1 MGIGSRLFLIIFIS
15 LGLGIFVSYIIAERD
30 ITDTFQKHIIN
41 ELQNQASLLVEVVD
55 EVNSIQSLNEAD
67 SLADRLGSASNSRI
81 TLILS
86 DGRVIGD
93 SDVDTQNINN
103 LDNHINRPEVQEA
116 FKNGR
121 GWSIRYSDTVEQQQM
136 YYAILDNNDVSPNVI
151 RIAVPYVNVDSAI
164 ESLNLSIILIAL
176 VAFIVTSIAS
186 GIAAN
191 YAYRSIADLADAT
204 SKIADADGK
213 AKKKDIKALPTQRT
227 DEFGNVAQSVSQ
239 ISEELKSKINLI
251 AKQRDQFGSVLD
263 DLGEGIMVADISGN
277 ITYENEQVSLIL
289 NKNELVGKKITDLDV
304 KSLNYLLKRAK
315 KKKRADIEFEIE
327 LKDKSTR
334 WVLAT
339 MNQSKTTKEFILV
352 VHDITQLRRFSSM
365 RRDFIS
371 NVSHELRTPVSVI
384 MANSETLVDG
394 ALEDKKQAKVFAKAI
409 LHNAERLSDMVS
421 SLLDLSRIDYG
432 ELKLNIE
439 ELSIN
444 DCINDAIDSLKNLGK
459 RKNISIECSCSKNK
473 IVLADKNALERILNN
488 LIENAFKYSDPESII
503 NISTRKTK
511 DYLEVSV
518 KDNGRG
524 VPDQEK
530 DFLFDRFYR
539 TADARATDE
548 KGSGLGLAIV
558 KNLVNNLNG
567 EVGIKNTYPNGS
579 IFWFTLPLKNS

>member
-41 ELQNQASLLVEVVD
+41 ELQNQASLLAEVVD
-55 EVNSIQSLNEAD
+55 EVDAIGDLNEAD
-67 SLADRLGSASNSRI
+67 SLADRLGSASNSRV

-93 SDVDTQNINN
+93 SDVDTQNIND
-103 LDNHINRPEVQEA
+103 LDNHINRPEVQDA
-116 FKNGR
+116 FLKGS
-121 GWSIRYSDTVEQQQM
+121 GWSIRYSDTVKQQQM
-136 YYAILDNNDVSPNVI
+136 YFAILDNNDVSPNVI

-164 ESLNLSIILIAL
+164 GSLNLSIILIAL

-191 YAYRSIADLADAT
+191 YAYRSIADLAYAT
-204 SKIADADGK
+204 SKIAVADGK
-213 AKKKDIKALPTQRT
+213 ARKKDLKALPTERT

-263 DLGEGIMVADISGN
+263 DLGEGIIVADIDGK

-289 NKNELVGKKITDLDV
+289 NKNELVGKKITDLNI

-327 LKDKSTR
+327 LNDRSIR

-339 MNQSKTTKEFILV
+339 INQSKTTKEFILV

-384 MANSETLVDG
+384 RANSETLVDG
-394 ALEDKKQAKVFAKAI
+394 ALEDKKQSKVFAKAI
-409 LHNAERLSDMVS
+409 LHNSERLSDMVS

-432 ELKLNIE
+432 ELRLNIE
-439 ELSIN
+439 ELDIN
-444 DCINDAIDSLKNLGK
+444 KHIDKAIDSLKNLGK
-459 RKNISIECSCSKNK
+459 RKNISIECSCSKGK

-488 LIENAFKYSDPESII
+488 LIENAFKYSDSQSTI
-503 NISTRKTK
+503 NISTRKVK
-511 DYLEVSV
+511 DHLEISV
-518 KDNGRG
+518 KDSGKG
-524 VPDQEK
+524 IPDEEQ
-530 DFLFDRFYR
+530 DYLFDRFYR
-539 TADARATDE
+539 TAEARATEE

-567 EVGIKNTYPNGS
+567 DVGVKNAKPQGS
-579 IFWFTLPLKNS
+579 IFWFTLPLNTS

>member
-186 GIAAN
+186 GIAAI
-191 YAYRSIADLADAT
+191 YAYRSIADLAYAT

-213 AKKKDIKALPTQRT
+213 AKKKDLKALPT
-227 DEFGNVAQSVSQ
+227 AVSYTH
-239 ISEELKSKINLI
+239 L
-251 AKQRDQFGSVLD
+251 
-263 DLGEGIMVADISGN
+263 
-277 ITYENEQVSLIL
+277 
-289 NKNELVGKKITDLDV
+289 
-304 KSLNYLLKRAK
+304 
-315 KKKRADIEFEIE
+315 
-327 LKDKSTR
+327 
-334 WVLAT
+334 
-339 MNQSKTTKEFILV
+339 
-352 VHDITQLRRFSSM
+352 
-365 RRDFIS
+365 
-371 NVSHELRTPVSVI
+371 
-384 MANSETLVDG
+384 
-394 ALEDKKQAKVFAKAI
+394 
-409 LHNAERLSDMVS
+409 
-421 SLLDLSRIDYG
+421 
-432 ELKLNIE
+432 
-439 ELSIN
+439 
-444 DCINDAIDSLKNLGK
+444 
-459 RKNISIECSCSKNK
+459 
-473 IVLADKNALERILNN
+473 
-488 LIENAFKYSDPESII
+488 
-503 NISTRKTK
+503 
-511 DYLEVSV
+511 
-518 KDNGRG
+518 
-524 VPDQEK
+524 
-530 DFLFDRFYR
+530 
-539 TADARATDE
+539 
-548 KGSGLGLAIV
+548 
-558 KNLVNNLNG
+558 
-567 EVGIKNTYPNGS
+567 
-579 IFWFTLPLKNS
+579 TLPTKA

>member
-55 EVNSIQSLNEAD
+55 EVDTIGDLNEAD

-93 SDVDTQNINN
+93 SNIDTQNINDM
-103 LDNHINRPEVQEA
+103 DNHINRPEVQDA
-116 FKNGR
+116 FLKGS
-121 GWSIRYSDTVEQQQM
+121 GWSIRYSDTVKQQQM
-136 YYAILDNNDVSPNVI
+136 YFAILDNNNVSPNVI

-164 ESLNLSIILIAL
+164 GSLNLSIILIAL

-191 YAYRSIADLADAT
+191 YAYRSIADLAYAT

-213 AKKKDIKALPTQRT
+213 ARKKDLKALPTERT

-263 DLGEGIMVADISGN
+263 DLGEGIIVADIDGK

-289 NKNELVGKKITDLDV
+289 NKNELVGKKITDLNI

-327 LKDKSTR
+327 LNDRSTR

-339 MNQSKTTKEFILV
+339 INQSKTTKEFILV

-384 MANSETLVDG
+384 RANSETLVDG
-394 ALEDKKQAKVFAKAI
+394 ALDNKKQSKVFAKAI

-439 ELSIN
+439 ELPIN
-444 DCINDAIDSLKNLGK
+444 EHINKAIDSLKNLGK
-459 RKNISIECSCSKNK
+459 RKNISITCSCLKGK

-488 LIENAFKYSDPESII
+488 LIENAFKYSDSKSTI
-503 NISTRKTK
+503 NISTKKVK
-511 DYLEVSV
+511 DHLEISV
-518 KDNGRG
+518 KDSGRG
-524 VPDQEK
+524 IPDEEQ

-539 TADARATDE
+539 TAEARATEE

-567 EVGIKNTYPNGS
+567 DVGVKNAKPQGS
-579 IFWFTLPLKNS
+579 IFWFTLPLKTS

>member
-41 ELQNQASLLVEVVD
+41 ELQNQASLLAEVVD
-55 EVNSIQSLNEAD
+55 EVDSIGGPNAAD
-67 SLADRLGSASNSRI
+67 SLADRLGSASNSRV

-93 SDVDTQNINN
+93 SDVDTQNIND
-103 LDNHINRPEVQEA
+103 LDNHINRPEVQDA
-116 FKNGR
+116 FLKGK
-121 GWSIRYSDTVEQQQM
+121 GWSIRYSDTVKQQQM

-164 ESLNLSIILIAL
+164 GSLNLSIILIAL

-191 YAYRSIADLADAT
+191 YAYRSIADLAYAT

-213 AKKKDIKALPTQRT
+213 ARKKDLKALPTERT

-263 DLGEGIMVADISGN
+263 DLGEGIIVADIGGK

-289 NKNELVGKKITDLDV
+289 NKNELIGKKITDLNI

-327 LKDKSTR
+327 LDDRSTR

-339 MNQSKTTKEFILV
+339 INQSKTTKEFILV

-384 MANSETLVDG
+384 MANAETLVDG
-394 ALEDKKQAKVFAKAI
+394 ALEDKKQAKVFSKAI

-459 RKNISIECSCSKNK
+459 RKNISIECSCSKDK

-488 LIENAFKYSDPESII
+488 LIENAFKYSDSQSTI
-503 NISTRKTK
+503 NISTKKVK
-511 DYLEVSV
+511 DYLEISV
-518 KDNGRG
+518 KDSGRG
-524 VPDQEK
+524 IPDEEQ

-539 TADARATDE
+539 TAEARATEE

-567 EVGIKNTYPNGS
+567 EVGVKNAKPQGS
-579 IFWFTLPLKNS
+579 IFWFTLPLKTS

>member
-164 ESLNLSIILIAL
+164 EILNLSIILIAL

-213 AKKKDIKALPTQRT
+213 AKNKDIKALPTQRT

-289 NKNELVGKKITDLDV
+289 NKNELVGKKITDLDI

-444 DCINDAIDSLKNLGK
+444 DYINDAIDSLKNLGK

>member
-55 EVNSIQSLNEAD
+55 EVDTIGDLNEAD

-93 SDVDTQNINN
+93 SNIDTQNINDM
-103 LDNHINRPEVQEA
+103 DNHINRPEVQDA
-116 FKNGR
+116 FLKGK
-121 GWSIRYSDTVEQQQM
+121 GWSIRYSDTVKQQQM
-136 YYAILDNNDVSPNVI
+136 YYAILDNNEVSPNVI

-164 ESLNLSIILIAL
+164 GSLNLSIILIAL

-191 YAYRSIADLADAT
+191 YAYRSIADLAYAT

-213 AKKKDIKALPTQRT
+213 ARKKDLKALPTERT

-263 DLGEGIMVADISGN
+263 DLGEGIIVADIDGK

-289 NKNELVGKKITDLDV
+289 NKNELVGKKITDLNI

-327 LKDKSTR
+327 LNDRSTR

-339 MNQSKTTKEFILV
+339 INQSKTTKEFILV

-384 MANSETLVDG
+384 RANSETLVDG
-394 ALEDKKQAKVFAKAI
+394 ALDDKKQSKVFAKAI

-439 ELSIN
+439 ELPIN
-444 DCINDAIDSLKNLGK
+444 EHINKAIDSLKNLGK
-459 RKNISIECSCSKNK
+459 RKNISITCSCLKGK

-488 LIENAFKYSDPESII
+488 LIENAFKYSDYQSTI
-503 NISTRKTK
+503 NISTKNVK
-511 DYLEVSV
+511 DYLEISV
-518 KDNGRG
+518 KDSGRG
-524 VPDQEK
+524 IPDEEQ

-539 TADARATDE
+539 TAEARATEE

-567 EVGIKNTYPNGS
+567 EVGVKNAKPQGS
-579 IFWFTLPLKNS
+579 IFWFTLPLKTS

>member
-41 ELQNQASLLVEVVD
+41 ELQNQASLIVEVVD
-55 EVNSIQSLNEAD
+55 EVDTIGDLNEAD
-67 SLADRLGSASNSRI
+67 SLADRLGSASNSRV

-93 SDVDTQNINN
+93 SNIDTQNINDM
-103 LDNHINRPEVQEA
+103 DNHINRPEVQEA
-116 FKNGR
+116 FLKGS
-121 GWSIRYSDTVEQQQM
+121 GWSIRYSDTVKQQQM
-136 YYAILDNNDVSPNVI
+136 YFAILDNNDVSPNVI

-164 ESLNLSIILIAL
+164 GSLNLSIILIAL

-191 YAYRSIADLADAT
+191 YAYRSIADLAYAT

-213 AKKKDIKALPTQRT
+213 ARKKDLKALPTERT

-263 DLGEGIMVADISGN
+263 DLGQGIIVADIDGK

-289 NKNELVGKKITDLDV
+289 NKNELVGKKITDLNI

-327 LKDKSTR
+327 LNDRSTR

-339 MNQSKTTKEFILV
+339 INQSKTTKEFILV

-394 ALEDKKQAKVFAKAI
+394 ALDDKKQSKVFAKAI

-439 ELSIN
+439 ELPIN
-444 DCINDAIDSLKNLGK
+444 EHINKAIDSLKNLGK
-459 RKNISIECSCSKNK
+459 RKNISIMCSCSKGQ

-488 LIENAFKYSDPESII
+488 LIENAFKYSDSQSTI
-503 NISTRKTK
+503 NISTKKVK
-511 DYLEVSV
+511 DHLEISV
-518 KDNGRG
+518 KDSGRG
-524 VPDQEK
+524 IPNEEQ

-539 TADARATDE
+539 TAEARATEE

-567 EVGIKNTYPNGS
+567 EVGVKNAKPQGS
-579 IFWFTLPLKNS
+579 IFWFTLPLKTS

>member
-213 AKKKDIKALPTQRT
+213 AKNKDIKALPTQRT

-289 NKNELVGKKITDLDV
+289 NKNELVGKKITDLDI

-459 RKNISIECSCSKNK
+459 RKNISIECSCSKDK

>member
-15 LGLGIFVSYIIAERD
+15 LGIGIFVSYIIAERD

-41 ELQNQASLLVEVVD
+41 ELQNQASLLAEVVD
-55 EVNSIQSLNEAD
+55 EVDSIGGPNAAD
-67 SLADRLGSASNSRI
+67 SLADRLGSASNSRV

-93 SDVDTQNINN
+93 SDVDTQNIND
-103 LDNHINRPEVQEA
+103 LDNHINRPEVQDA
-116 FKNGR
+116 FLKGK
-121 GWSIRYSDTVEQQQM
+121 GWSIRYSDTVKQQQM

-164 ESLNLSIILIAL
+164 RSLNLSIILIAL

-191 YAYRSIADLADAT
+191 YAYRSIADLAYAT
-204 SKIADADGK
+204 SKIADSDGK
-213 AKKKDIKALPTQRT
+213 AKKKDLKALPTERT

-251 AKQRDQFGSVLD
+251 AKQRDQFGSILD
-263 DLGEGIMVADISGN
+263 DLGEGIIVADIDGK

-289 NKNELVGKKITDLDV
+289 NKNELVGKKITDLNI

-327 LKDKSTR
+327 LDDKSTS

-339 MNQSKTTKEFILV
+339 INQSKTTKEFILV

-384 MANSETLVDG
+384 MANAETLVDG
-394 ALEDKKQAKVFAKAI
+394 ALEDKKQAKVFSKAI
-409 LHNAERLSDMVS
+409 LHNSERLSDMVS

-439 ELSIN
+439 ELDIN
-444 DCINDAIDSLKNLGK
+444 EHINKAIDSLKNLGK
-459 RKNISIECSCSKNK
+459 RKNISISCSCSQGK

-488 LIENAFKYSDPESII
+488 LIENAFKYSDSESTI
-503 NISTRKTK
+503 NISTRKVK
-511 DYLEVSV
+511 DHLEISV
-518 KDNGRG
+518 KDSGRG
-524 VPDQEK
+524 IPDQEQG
-530 DFLFDRFYR
+530 FLFDRFYR
-539 TADARATDE
+539 TAEARATDE

-567 EVGIKNTYPNGS
+567 EVGIRNVKPQGS
-579 IFWFTLPLKNS
+579 TFWFTLPLNTS

>member
-459 RKNISIECSCSKNK
+459 RKNISIECSCSKDK

-503 NISTRKTK
+503 NISTRKIK

>member
-41 ELQNQASLLVEVVD
+41 ELQNQASLIVEVVD
-55 EVNSIQSLNEAD
+55 EVDTIGDLNEAD

-93 SDVDTQNINN
+93 SDVDTQNINDM
-103 LDNHINRPEVQEA
+103 DNHINRPEVQDA
-116 FKNGR
+116 FLKGR
-121 GWSIRYSDTVEQQQM
+121 GWSIRYSDTVKQQQM

-164 ESLNLSIILIAL
+164 GSLNLSIILIAL

-191 YAYRSIADLADAT
+191 YAYRSIADLAYAT

-213 AKKKDIKALPTQRT
+213 ARKKDLKALPTERT

-263 DLGEGIMVADISGN
+263 DLGQGIIVADIDGK

-289 NKNELVGKKITDLDV
+289 NKNELVGKKITDLNI

-327 LKDKSTR
+327 LNDRSTR

-339 MNQSKTTKEFILV
+339 INQSKTTKEFILV

-394 ALEDKKQAKVFAKAI
+394 ALDDKKQSKVFAKAI

-439 ELSIN
+439 ELPIN
-444 DCINDAIDSLKNLGK
+444 EHINKAIDSLKNLGK
-459 RKNISIECSCSKNK
+459 RKNISIMCSCSKGQ

-488 LIENAFKYSDPESII
+488 LIENAFKYSDSQSTI
-503 NISTRKTK
+503 NISTKKVK
-511 DYLEVSV
+511 DYLEISV
-518 KDNGRG
+518 KDSGRG
-524 VPDQEK
+524 IPDEEQ

-539 TADARATDE
+539 TAEARATEE

-567 EVGIKNTYPNGS
+567 EVGVKNAKPQGS
-579 IFWFTLPLKNS
+579 IFWFTLPLKTS

>member
-55 EVNSIQSLNEAD
+55 EVDTIGDLNEAD

-93 SDVDTQNINN
+93 SDVDTQNINDM
-103 LDNHINRPEVQEA
+103 DNHINRPEVQEA
-116 FKNGR
+116 FLKGR
-121 GWSIRYSDTVEQQQM
+121 GWSIRYSDTVKQQQM
-136 YYAILDNNDVSPNVI
+136 YFAILDNNDVSPNVI

-164 ESLNLSIILIAL
+164 GSLNLSIILIAL

-191 YAYRSIADLADAT
+191 YAYRSIADLAYAT

-213 AKKKDIKALPTQRT
+213 ARKKDLKALPTERT

-263 DLGEGIMVADISGN
+263 DLGEGIIVADIDGK

-289 NKNELVGKKITDLDV
+289 NKNELVGKKITDINI

-327 LKDKSTR
+327 LNDRSTR

-339 MNQSKTTKEFILV
+339 INQSKTTKEFILV

-394 ALEDKKQAKVFAKAI
+394 ALDNKKQSKVFAKAI

-439 ELSIN
+439 ELPIN
-444 DCINDAIDSLKNLGK
+444 EHINKAIDSLKNLGK
-459 RKNISIECSCSKNK
+459 RKNISITCSCLKGK

-488 LIENAFKYSDPESII
+488 LIENAFKYSDYQSTI
-503 NISTRKTK
+503 NISTKKVK
-511 DYLEVSV
+511 DHLEISV
-518 KDNGRG
+518 KDSGKG
-524 VPDQEK
+524 IPQQEH
-530 DFLFDRFYR
+530 DYIFDRFYR
-539 TADARATDE
+539 TAEARATDE
-548 KGSGLGLAIV
+548 KGSGLGLAIAV
-558 KNLVNNLNG
+558 SYTHL
-567 EVGIKNTYPNGS
+567 
-579 IFWFTLPLKNS
+579 TLPTILLV

>member
-459 RKNISIECSCSKNK
+459 RKNISIECSCSKDK

>member
-41 ELQNQASLLVEVVD
+41 ELQNQASLIVEVVD
-55 EVNSIQSLNEAD
+55 EVDTIGDLNEAD

-93 SDVDTQNINN
+93 SDVDTQNINDM
-103 LDNHINRPEVQEA
+103 DNHINRPEVQDA
-116 FKNGR
+116 FLKGR
-121 GWSIRYSDTVEQQQM
+121 GWSIRYSDTVKQQQM

-164 ESLNLSIILIAL
+164 GSLNLSIILIAL

-191 YAYRSIADLADAT
+191 YAYRSIADLAYAT

-213 AKKKDIKALPTQRT
+213 ARKKDLKALPTERT

-263 DLGEGIMVADISGN
+263 DLGQGIIVADIDGK

-289 NKNELVGKKITDLDV
+289 NKNELVGKKITDLNI

-315 KKKRADIEFEIE
+315 KKKKADIEFEIE
-327 LKDKSTR
+327 LNDRSIR

-339 MNQSKTTKEFILV
+339 INQSKTTKEFILV

-394 ALEDKKQAKVFAKAI
+394 ALDDKKQSKVFAKAI

-439 ELSIN
+439 ELPIN
-444 DCINDAIDSLKNLGK
+444 EHINKAIDSLKNLGK
-459 RKNISIECSCSKNK
+459 RKNISIMCSCSKGQ

-488 LIENAFKYSDPESII
+488 LIENAFKYSDSQSTI
-503 NISTRKTK
+503 NISTKK
-511 DYLEVSV
+511 VNDHLEISV
-518 KDNGRG
+518 KDSGRG
-524 VPDQEK
+524 IPNEEQ

-539 TADARATDE
+539 TAEARATEE

-567 EVGIKNTYPNGS
+567 EVGVKNAMPQGS
-579 IFWFTLPLKNS
+579 IFWFTLPLKTS

>member
-41 ELQNQASLLVEVVD
+41 ELQNQASLIVEVVD
-55 EVNSIQSLNEAD
+55 EVDTIGDLNEAD

-93 SDVDTQNINN
+93 SDVDTQNINDM
-103 LDNHINRPEVQEA
+103 DNHINRPEVQDA
-116 FKNGR
+116 FLKGR
-121 GWSIRYSDTVEQQQM
+121 GWSIRYSDTVKQQQM

-164 ESLNLSIILIAL
+164 GSLNLSIILIAL

-191 YAYRSIADLADAT
+191 YAYRSIADLAYAT

-213 AKKKDIKALPTQRT
+213 ARKKDLKALPTERT

-263 DLGEGIMVADISGN
+263 DLGQGIIVADIDGK

-289 NKNELVGKKITDLDV
+289 NKNELVGKKITDLNI

-315 KKKRADIEFEIE
+315 KKKKADIEFEIE
-327 LKDKSTR
+327 LNDRSIR

-339 MNQSKTTKEFILV
+339 INQSKTTKEFILV

-394 ALEDKKQAKVFAKAI
+394 ALDDKKQSKVFAKAI

-439 ELSIN
+439 ELPIN
-444 DCINDAIDSLKNLGK
+444 EHINKAIDSLKNLGK
-459 RKNISIECSCSKNK
+459 RKNISIMCSCSKGQ

-488 LIENAFKYSDPESII
+488 LIENAFKYSDSQSTN
-503 NISTRKTK
+503 NISTKK
-511 DYLEVSV
+511 VKEHLEISV
-518 KDNGRG
+518 KDSGRG
-524 VPDQEK
+524 IPNEEQ

-539 TADARATDE
+539 TAEARATEE

-567 EVGIKNTYPNGS
+567 EVGVKNAKPQGS
-579 IFWFTLPLKNS
+579 IFWFTLPLKTS

>member
-289 NKNELVGKKITDLDV
+289 NKNELVGKKITDLDI

-459 RKNISIECSCSKNK
+459 RKNISIECSCSKDK

-503 NISTRKTK
+503 NISTRKIK

>member
-55 EVNSIQSLNEAD
+55 EVDTIGDLNEAD

-93 SDVDTQNINN
+93 SDVDTQNINDM
-103 LDNHINRPEVQEA
+103 DNHINRPEVQDA
-116 FKNGR
+116 FLKGK
-121 GWSIRYSDTVEQQQM
+121 GWSIRYSDTVKQQQM

-164 ESLNLSIILIAL
+164 GSLNLSIILIAL

-191 YAYRSIADLADAT
+191 YAYRSIADLAYAT

-213 AKKKDIKALPTQRT
+213 ARKKDLKALPTERT

-263 DLGEGIMVADISGN
+263 DLGEGIIVADIDGK

-289 NKNELVGKKITDLDV
+289 NKNELVGKKITDLNI
-304 KSLNYLLKRAK
+304 KSLNYLLKRKK

-327 LKDKSTR
+327 LNDRSTR

-339 MNQSKTTKEFILV
+339 INQSKTTKEFILV

-394 ALEDKKQAKVFAKAI
+394 ALDDKKQSKVFAKAI

-439 ELSIN
+439 ELPIN
-444 DCINDAIDSLKNLGK
+444 EHINKAIDSLKNLGK
-459 RKNISIECSCSKNK
+459 RKNISIMCSCSKGK

-488 LIENAFKYSDPESII
+488 LIENAFKYSDSQSTI
-503 NISTRKTK
+503 NISTKKVK
-511 DYLEVSV
+511 DHLEISV
-518 KDNGRG
+518 KDSGRG
-524 VPDQEK
+524 IPDEEQ

-539 TADARATDE
+539 TAEARATEE

-567 EVGIKNTYPNGS
+567 EVGVKNAKPQGS
-579 IFWFTLPLKNS
+579 IFWFTLPLKTP

>member
-15 LGLGIFVSYIIAERD
+15 LGIGIFVSYIIAERD
-30 ITDTFQKHIIN
+30 ITKTFQKHIVN

-55 EVNSIQSLNEAD
+55 EVDSIGTFIEAD
-67 SLADRLGSASNSRI
+67 SLADRLGKASNSRI

-86 DGRVIGD
+86 NGRVVGD
-93 SDVDTQNINN
+93 SDIDTQNINA

-116 FKNGR
+116 FLKGR
-121 GWSIRYSDTVEQQQM
+121 GWSIRYSNTLQEQQM
-136 YYAILDNNDVSPNVI
+136 YYAILDNNDISPNVI

-164 ESLNLSIILIAL
+164 GSLNLSIILIAL
-176 VAFIVTSIAS
+176 VSLIVTAITS

-191 YAYRSIADLADAT
+191 YTYRSIADLADVT

-213 AKKKDIKALPTQRT
+213 AKKKDLKALPTQRT

-263 DLGEGIMVADISGN
+263 DLGEGIMVADIAGK

-289 NKNELVGKKITDLDV
+289 NRNELVGKKITDLNI
-304 KSLNYLLKRAK
+304 KSLNYLFKRAK

-327 LKDKSTR
+327 LSDKSTR

-339 MNQSKTTKEFILV
+339 INQSKTTKEFILV

-439 ELSIN
+439 EIVIEDHIN
-444 DCINDAIDSLKNLGK
+444 EAINSLKNLGK
-459 RKNISIECSCSKNK
+459 RKNIKIECSCSKGK
-473 IVLADKNALERILNN
+473 TVFADKNALERILNN
-488 LIENAFKYSDPESII
+488 LIENAFKYSESDSVIS
-503 NISTRKTK
+503 ISTRKVK
-511 DYLEVSV
+511 DHLEISI
-518 KDNGRG
+518 KDNGSG
-524 VPDQEK
+524 IPEK
-530 DFLFDRFYR
+530 EQDYIFDRFYR
-539 TADARATDE
+539 TAEARATDE

-567 EVGIKNTYPNGS
+567 EVGIKNSTPQGS
-579 IFWFTLPLKNS
+579 IFWFTLPLTAS

>member
-15 LGLGIFVSYIIAERD
+15 LGLGIFVSYIISERD

-55 EVNSIQSLNEAD
+55 EVDAIGDLNEAD
-67 SLADRLGSASNSRI
+67 SLADRLGSASKSRV

-93 SDVDTQNINN
+93 SNIDTQNINDM
-103 LDNHINRPEVQEA
+103 DNHINRPEVQDA
-116 FKNGR
+116 FLKGS
-121 GWSIRYSDTVEQQQM
+121 GWSIRYSDTVKKQQM
-136 YYAILDNNDVSPNVI
+136 YFAILDNNDVSPNVI

-164 ESLNLSIILIAL
+164 GSLNLSIILIAL

-191 YAYRSIADLADAT
+191 YAYRSIADLAYAT
-204 SKIADADGK
+204 SKIAVADGK
-213 AKKKDIKALPTQRT
+213 ARKKDLKALPTERT

-263 DLGEGIMVADISGN
+263 DLGEGIIVADIDGK

-289 NKNELVGKKITDLDV
+289 NKNELVGKKITDLNI

-327 LKDKSTR
+327 LNDRSTR

-339 MNQSKTTKEFILV
+339 INQSKTTKEFILV

-394 ALEDKKQAKVFAKAI
+394 ALDDKKQSKVFAKAI
-409 LHNAERLSDMVS
+409 LHNAERLSDM
-421 SLLDLSRIDYG
+421 G
-432 ELKLNIE
+432 
-439 ELSIN
+439 
-444 DCINDAIDSLKNLGK
+444 
-459 RKNISIECSCSKNK
+459 
-473 IVLADKNALERILNN
+473 
-488 LIENAFKYSDPESII
+488 
-503 NISTRKTK
+503 
-511 DYLEVSV
+511 
-518 KDNGRG
+518 
-524 VPDQEK
+524 
-530 DFLFDRFYR
+530 
-539 TADARATDE
+539 
-548 KGSGLGLAIV
+548 
-558 KNLVNNLNG
+558 
-567 EVGIKNTYPNGS
+567 
-579 IFWFTLPLKNS
+579 

>member
-1 MGIGSRLFLIIFIS
+1 MGIGSRLFLIIFLS

-55 EVNSIQSLNEAD
+55 EVDSIGGLNEAD
-67 SLADRLGSASNSRI
+67 SLADRLGSASNSRV

-86 DGRVIGD
+86 DGNVIGD
-93 SDVDTQNINN
+93 SDVDTQKIND
-103 LDNHINRPEVQEA
+103 LDNHANRPEVQDA
-116 FKNGR
+116 FLKGR
-121 GWSIRYSDTVEQQQM
+121 GWSIRYSDTVKQQQM
-136 YYAILDNNDVSPNVI
+136 YFAILDNNNVSPNVI
-151 RIAVPYVNVDSAI
+151 RIAVPYVNVNSAI
-164 ESLNLSIILIAL
+164 RSLNLSIILIAL

-191 YAYRSIADLADAT
+191 YAYRSIADLAYAT

-213 AKKKDIKALPTQRT
+213 AKKKDLKALPTERT

-239 ISEELKSKINLI
+239 MSEELKSKINLI

-263 DLGEGIMVADISGN
+263 DLGEGIIVADIDGK

-289 NKNELVGKKITDLDV
+289 NKNELVGKQITDLKI

-327 LKDKSTR
+327 LSDRSTR

-339 MNQSKTTKEFILV
+339 INQSKTTKEFILV
-352 VHDITQLRRFSSM
+352 VHDITKLRRFSSM

-439 ELSIN
+439 ELDIN
-444 DCINDAIDSLKNLGK
+444 EHIDKAIDSLKNLGK
-459 RKNISIECSCSKNK
+459 RKNISISCSCSKGK

-488 LIENAFKYSDPESII
+488 LIENAFKYSEPESTIHV
-503 NISTRKTK
+503 STKKVK
-511 DYLEVSV
+511 DHLEISV
-518 KDNGRG
+518 KDSGRG
-524 VPDQEK
+524 IPEQEH
-530 DFLFDRFYR
+530 DYIFDRFYR
-539 TADARATDE
+539 TAEARATDE

-567 EVGIKNTYPNGS
+567 EVGIRNVKPQGS
-579 IFWFTLPLKNS
+579 TFWFTLPLTTS

>member
-41 ELQNQASLLVEVVD
+41 ELQNQASLIVEVVD
-55 EVNSIQSLNEAD
+55 EVDTIGDLNEAD

-93 SDVDTQNINN
+93 SDVDTQNINDM
-103 LDNHINRPEVQEA
+103 DNHINRPEVQDA
-116 FKNGR
+116 FLKGR
-121 GWSIRYSDTVEQQQM
+121 GWSIRYSDTVKQQQM

-164 ESLNLSIILIAL
+164 GSLNLSIILIAL

-191 YAYRSIADLADAT
+191 YAYRSIADLAYAT

-213 AKKKDIKALPTQRT
+213 ARKKDLKALPTERT

-263 DLGEGIMVADISGN
+263 DLGQGIIVADIDGK

-289 NKNELVGKKITDLDV
+289 NKNELVGKKITDLNI

-315 KKKRADIEFEIE
+315 KKKKADIEFEIE
-327 LKDKSTR
+327 LNDRSIR

-339 MNQSKTTKEFILV
+339 INQSKTTKEFILV

-394 ALEDKKQAKVFAKAI
+394 ALDDKKQSKVFAKAI

-439 ELSIN
+439 ELPIN
-444 DCINDAIDSLKNLGK
+444 EHINKAIDSLKNLGK
-459 RKNISIECSCSKNK
+459 RKNISIMCSCSKGQ

-488 LIENAFKYSDPESII
+488 LIENAFKYSDSQSTI
-503 NISTRKTK
+503 NISTKKVK
-511 DYLEVSV
+511 DHLEISV
-518 KDNGRG
+518 KDSGRG
-524 VPDQEK
+524 IPNEEQ

-539 TADARATDE
+539 TAEARATEE

-567 EVGIKNTYPNGS
+567 EVGVKNAMPQGS
-579 IFWFTLPLKNS
+579 IFWFTLPLKTS

>member
-444 DCINDAIDSLKNLGK
+444 DYINDAIDSLKNLGK

>member
-289 NKNELVGKKITDLDV
+289 NKNELVGKKITDLDI

-444 DCINDAIDSLKNLGK
+444 DYINDAIDSLKNLGK

>member
-1 MGIGSRLFLIIFIS
+1 MGIGSRLFLIIFLS

-41 ELQNQASLLVEVVD
+41 ELQNQASLLAEVVD
-55 EVNSIQSLNEAD
+55 EVDAIGDLNEAD
-67 SLADRLGSASNSRI
+67 SLADRLGSASNSRV

-93 SDVDTQNINN
+93 SDVDTQNIND
-103 LDNHINRPEVQEA
+103 LDNHANRPEVQDA
-116 FKNGR
+116 FLKGR
-121 GWSIRYSDTVEQQQM
+121 GWSIRYSDTIKQQQM

-164 ESLNLSIILIAL
+164 GSLNLSIILIAL

-191 YAYRSIADLADAT
+191 YAYRSIADLAYAT

-213 AKKKDIKALPTQRT
+213 ARKKDLKALPTERT

-263 DLGEGIMVADISGN
+263 DLGEGIIVADIDGK

-289 NKNELVGKKITDLDV
+289 NKNELVGKKITDLNI

-327 LKDKSTR
+327 LNDRSIR

-339 MNQSKTTKEFILV
+339 INQSKTTKEFILV

-384 MANSETLVDG
+384 RANSETLVDG
-394 ALEDKKQAKVFAKAI
+394 ALDNKKQSKVFAKAI

-439 ELSIN
+439 ELPIN
-444 DCINDAIDSLKNLGK
+444 EHINKAIDSLKNLGK
-459 RKNISIECSCSKNK
+459 RKNISITCSCLKGK

-488 LIENAFKYSDPESII
+488 LIENAFKYSDYQSTI
-503 NISTRKTK
+503 NISTKNVK
-511 DYLEVSV
+511 DYLEISV
-518 KDNGRG
+518 KDSGRG
-524 VPDQEK
+524 IPDEEQ

-539 TADARATDE
+539 TAEARATEE

-567 EVGIKNTYPNGS
+567 EVGVKNAKPQGS
-579 IFWFTLPLKNS
+579 IFWFTLPLKTS

>member
-263 DLGEGIMVADISGN
+263 DLGEGIMIADISGN

-444 DCINDAIDSLKNLGK
+444 DYINDAIDSLKNLGK

>member
-41 ELQNQASLLVEVVD
+41 ELQNQASLIVEVVD
-55 EVNSIQSLNEAD
+55 EVDTIGDLNEAD

-93 SDVDTQNINN
+93 SDVDTQNINDM
-103 LDNHINRPEVQEA
+103 DNHINRPEVQDA
-116 FKNGR
+116 FLKGR
-121 GWSIRYSDTVEQQQM
+121 GWSIRYSDTVKQQQM

-164 ESLNLSIILIAL
+164 GSLNLSIILIAL

-191 YAYRSIADLADAT
+191 YAYRSIADLAYAT

-213 AKKKDIKALPTQRT
+213 ARKKDLKALPTERT

-263 DLGEGIMVADISGN
+263 DLGQGIIVADIDGK

-289 NKNELVGKKITDLDV
+289 NKNELVGKKITDLNI

-327 LKDKSTR
+327 LNDRSIR

-339 MNQSKTTKEFILV
+339 INQSKTTKEFILV

-394 ALEDKKQAKVFAKAI
+394 ALDDKKQSKVFAKAI

-439 ELSIN
+439 ELPIN
-444 DCINDAIDSLKNLGK
+444 EHINKAIDSLKNLGK
-459 RKNISIECSCSKNK
+459 RKNISIMCSCSKGQ

-488 LIENAFKYSDPESII
+488 LIENAFKYSDSQSTI
-503 NISTRKTK
+503 NISTKK
-511 DYLEVSV
+511 VNDHLEISV
-518 KDNGRG
+518 KDSGRG
-524 VPDQEK
+524 IPNEEQ

-539 TADARATDE
+539 TAEARATEE

-567 EVGIKNTYPNGS
+567 EVGVKNAKPQGS
-579 IFWFTLPLKNS
+579 IFWFTLPLKTS

>member
-41 ELQNQASLLVEVVD
+41 ELQNQASLIVEVVD
-55 EVNSIQSLNEAD
+55 EVDTIGDLNEAD

-93 SDVDTQNINN
+93 SDVDTQNINDM
-103 LDNHINRPEVQEA
+103 DNHINRPEVQDA
-116 FKNGR
+116 FLKGR
-121 GWSIRYSDTVEQQQM
+121 GWSIRYSDTVKQQQM

-164 ESLNLSIILIAL
+164 GSLNLSIILIAL

-191 YAYRSIADLADAT
+191 YAYRSIADLAYAT

-213 AKKKDIKALPTQRT
+213 ARKKDLKALPTERT

-263 DLGEGIMVADISGN
+263 DLGQGIIVADIDGK

-289 NKNELVGKKITDLDV
+289 NKNELVGKKITDLNI

-315 KKKRADIEFEIE
+315 KKKKADIEFEIE
-327 LKDKSTR
+327 LNDRSIR

-339 MNQSKTTKEFILV
+339 INQSKTTKEFILV

-394 ALEDKKQAKVFAKAI
+394 ALDDKKQSKVFAKAI

-439 ELSIN
+439 ELPIN
-444 DCINDAIDSLKNLGK
+444 EHINKAIDSLKNLGK
-459 RKNISIECSCSKNK
+459 RKNISIMCSCSKGQ

-488 LIENAFKYSDPESII
+488 LIENAFKYSDSQSTI
-503 NISTRKTK
+503 NISTKKVK
-511 DYLEVSV
+511 DHLEISV
-518 KDNGRG
+518 KDSGRG
-524 VPDQEK
+524 IPNEEQ

-539 TADARATDE
+539 TAEARATEE

-567 EVGIKNTYPNGS
+567 EVGVKNAKPQGS
-579 IFWFTLPLKNS
+579 IFWFTLPLKTS